1 MCCFSGQGAALAL
14 FVGAFVSDLD
24 DLPSNFSFFLVP
36 RKKPSVFRTRN
47 KLMMLQLKVLN
58 GQGWSEKDFK
68 DATNTDKTEIR
79 L

>member
-1 MCCFSGQGAALAL
+1 M
-14 FVGAFVSDLD
+14 GAFVSDLD

-36 RKKPSVFRTRN
+36 RKKQSVFKTRN